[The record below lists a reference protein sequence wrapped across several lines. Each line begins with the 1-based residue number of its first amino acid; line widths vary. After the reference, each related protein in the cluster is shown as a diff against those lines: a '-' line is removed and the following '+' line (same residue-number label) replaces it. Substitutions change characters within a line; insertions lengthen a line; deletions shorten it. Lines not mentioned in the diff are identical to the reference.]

1 MQQETFIVGSREFTC
16 LRMNAFAANKL
27 LMRLQKIAVPVMG
40 SLMGGGKGL
49 GDIDVKEAAQVIAAN
64 LDESIMENIVLPLFA
79 ESKVFSAENKK
90 FIKSGTDIDQCFT
103 TENLFDLYE
112 LIFEVARYQFGP
124 FFASL
129 VERFGALTDGKKTL
143 EQSQAS

>member
-1 MQQETFIVGSREFTC
+1 MQQETFIIGSREFTC
-16 LRMNAFAANKL
+16 VRMNAFAANKL

-40 SLMGGGKGL
+40 SLMGAGKGL

-64 LDESIMENIVLPLFA
+64 LDESIMDNIVLPLFA
-79 ESKVFSAENKK
+79 ESKVFSAETKK

-129 VERFGALTDGKKTL
+129 VERFGSLTAGEKK
-143 EQSQAS
+143 A

>member
-16 LRMNAFAANKL
+16 VRMNAFAANKL

-40 SLMGGGKGL
+40 SLMGAGKGL
-49 GDIDVKEAAQVIAAN
+49 GDIDVKEAAQVIAGN
-64 LDESIMENIVLPLFA
+64 LDESIMDNIVLPLFA
-79 ESKVFSAENKK
+79 ESRVYYAETKK

-129 VERFGALTDGKKTL
+129 VERFGALTEGGKIP
-143 EQSQAS
+143 QASQAS